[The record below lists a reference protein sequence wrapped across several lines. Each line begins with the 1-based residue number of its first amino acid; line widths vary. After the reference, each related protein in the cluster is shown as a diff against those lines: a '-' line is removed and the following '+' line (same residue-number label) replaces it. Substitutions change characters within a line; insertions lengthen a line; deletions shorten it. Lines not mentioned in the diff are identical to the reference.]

1 MATRPNFPQ
10 STPIGPE
17 GKFKNEWVQYLL
29 NPSLQSLSVAG
40 PFGANGQP
48 AQESFP
54 VGAAVSG
61 TAGAAYTG
69 VEQAIINDLV
79 TLVNNLRA
87 ALIANGIVEL

>member
-29 NPSLQSLSVAG
+29 NPSLQSLTIAG

-48 AQESFP
+48 AQGSATVNP
-54 VGAAVSG
+54 AVSG
-61 TAGAAYTG
+61 TAGATYTAT
-69 VEQAIINDLV
+69 EQTIINDLV
-79 TLVNNLRA
+79 ALVNQLRA
-87 ALIANGIVEL
+87 ALVANGIAV